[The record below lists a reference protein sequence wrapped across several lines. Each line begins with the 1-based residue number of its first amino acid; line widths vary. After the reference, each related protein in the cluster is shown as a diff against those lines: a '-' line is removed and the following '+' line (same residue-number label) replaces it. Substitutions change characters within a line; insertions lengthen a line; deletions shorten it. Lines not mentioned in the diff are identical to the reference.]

1 MGIGSWLRK
10 RRKQGDEEA
19 IGRHEQWATETP
31 EERRVSAEGVVGV
44 QADEF
49 AARSVRETVEEA
61 EELSEPDDRP

>member
-10 RRKQGDEEA
+10 WRKRSDEES
-19 IGRHEQWATETP
+19 IERHEQWATETP

-61 EELSEPDDRP
+61 DELAEPEDRR